1 MSENKQVDQL
11 HLPGV
16 NTILAVASGKGGV
29 GKSTVATNLAVALS
43 ALGQKVGL
51 LDADI
56 YGPSQGTLLGL
67 PPETRPNV
75 RNEQLIPIQA
85 HGIFCMSMSFLG
97 SSKTPAIWRGPM
109 ASGALQQMLT
119 QTAWPDLEVLV
130 IDMPP
135 GTGDIQ
141 LTLAQRVPVTG
152 ALIVTTP
159 QDIALLDARKGI
171 EMFNKVEVPVLGVIE
186 NMSTFTCGECG
197 HQTAIFGTGGGDQI
211 AQEYQVPVLSRLPLS
226 LETRLASDAGR
237 PIVVDQPESASA
249 LEFRALGEVVASKLL
264 NQAPA
269 TAPMISIVDE

>member
-16 NTILAVASGKGGV
+16 NAILAVASGKGGV
-29 GKSTVATNLAVALS
+29 GKSTVATNLAVALLAS
-43 ALGQKVGL
+43 GQKVGL

-67 PPETRPNV
+67 APETRPDV
-75 RNEQLIPIQA
+75 QDDHLIPVEA
-85 HGIFCMSMSFLG
+85 HGIFCMSMSFLA

-119 QTAWPDLEVLV
+119 QTAWPDLDVLV

-197 HQTAIFGTGGGDQI
+197 HQTAIFGTGGGDRI

-226 LETRLASDAGR
+226 LETRLASDAGQ
-237 PIVVDQPESASA
+237 PIVIDQPESASA
-249 LEFRALGEVVASKLL
+249 QEFRALGEVVASKLL

-269 TAPMISIVDE
+269 TAPIISIVDE